1 MRFAWVSAV
10 TAALLLSACGRSEDQ
25 AKALETSARAAEFFM
40 TSNARKEGVHTLPS
54 GLQYE
59 IVQSGPAGGKSPDR
73 NDMVKVDYEGKL
85 TDGEVFD
92 SSFGRGAPAIFT
104 PETVVPG
111 WTEALQR
118 MKVGDEWI
126 LYVPPALGYGVQGG
140 PPRIPPNAVL
150 VFRLRLLDVAQTPGG
165 DRGPPTAMG

>member
-10 TAALLLSACGRSEDQ
+10 AAAGLLASCGQTGDSAQ
-25 AKALETSARAAEFFM
+25 ALESSARAAEFYM
-40 TSNARKEGVHTLPS
+40 QSNARKPGVQTLPS

-59 IVQSGPAGGKSPDR
+59 VVMTGPPGGASPDS
-73 NDMVKVDYEGKL
+73 NDLVKVDYEGKL
-85 TDGEVFD
+85 TSGEVFD
-92 SSFGRGAPAIFT
+92 SSFGRGAPSVFT
-104 PETVVPG
+104 PDTVVPG

-126 LYVPPALGYGVQGG
+126 LYVPPELGYGEQGG

-150 VFRLRLLDVAQTPGG
+150 VFRLRLLAVAPTPGG
-165 DRGPPTAMG
+165 HRGPPTAMG